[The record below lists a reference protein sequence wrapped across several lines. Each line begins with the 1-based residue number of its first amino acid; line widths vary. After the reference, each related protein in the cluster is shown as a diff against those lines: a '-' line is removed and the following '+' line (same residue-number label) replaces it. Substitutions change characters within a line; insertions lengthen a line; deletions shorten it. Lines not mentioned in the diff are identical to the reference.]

1 MTSLKDFLTNSTL
14 EFVDNLSI
22 SISEDSDPIDLIIS
36 ALRIYICG
44 QSNVVHQRRNF
55 NLRHQDEG
63 EMFDAFLSDLLELA
77 KTCEFCVVCQDS
89 LIRDRI
95 IIGLRDG
102 DIIDKLL
109 EETGNK

>member
-1 MTSLKDFLTNSTL
+1 
-14 EFVDNLSI
+14 
-22 SISEDSDPIDLIIS
+22 
-36 ALRIYICG
+36 
-44 QSNVVHQRRNF
+44 
-55 NLRHQDEG
+55 
-63 EMFDAFLSDLLELA
+63 MFDAFLSDLLELA